1 MATNDDGGNGG
12 VEKRQLPKHSMLKY
26 TNFCCFSNVL
36 AERGGGGEKDGER
49 EGQLMFIR
57 FCVCRRERERE
68 RKRRGG
74 KERGEAGNVFMN
86 KLYDKFLIESN
97 EKNNGKTTTTITVDK
112 GESKTS
118 HSEPARSKQGKKIES
133 KSYTTTTTTTSGE
146 RQNSVHVSLA
156 TDQFIHI
163 L

>member
-1 MATNDDGGNGG
+1 
-12 VEKRQLPKHSMLKY
+12 
-26 TNFCCFSNVL
+26 
-36 AERGGGGEKDGER
+36 
-49 EGQLMFIR
+49 MFIR

-163 L
+163 LQVLCVCRNIVYLLNINHTHHMQRQRRQSSGSEKKNHQSLSTL